1 MSQAKETKEPK
12 EGKRERDTE
21 GTGSNE
27 GEEKLARK
35 EPKAEEEVVD
45 TKDDDDDYDYEK
57 EMEAIEAMFGQT
69 EFDMSIP
76 LNKMN
81 ELLSTLPKIFVH
93 SYQSG
98 RKKTFT
104 IEGNNL
110 TYEYV
115 IKELI
120 RQKFKKQDEDHVFL
134 EDFFEMTGKKGHF
147 QTFFGS

>member
-1 MSQAKETKEPK
+1 MSQAKEPKEPKEPK

-35 EPKAEEEVVD
+35 EPKAEE
-45 TKDDDDDYDYEK
+45 DDEDDYEK
-57 EMEAIEAMFGQT
+57 EREAIEAMFGQT
-69 EFDMSIP
+69 EFVMSIP

-81 ELLSTLPKIFVH
+81 DLLSTLPKILVH